1 MTVDPFAAQSVHS
14 GPAVSTEATSSPA
27 PDAFSAAAD
36 QDDPFATKDDY
47 RGDFKPSPNMEALA
61 GRLCVMIPRAY
72 DPAAKDPNNPG
83 DTRELYTVDL
93 TVLTGGSLK
102 FFYNEKGDPEKG
114 TMDKLVEFDAGTI
127 SPDAPA
133 AWDGHWVPQKT
144 LLGKLKAS
152 HSDGRPYLGVVTMI
166 PVKADREKGVTNAQ
180 VTEAFRQWEATGR
193 KSQRPRY
200 TWSMETPDNATRAHA
215 VNWWKAN
222 RTNIAP
228 INTATAPA
236 K

>member
-1 MTVDPFAAQSVHS
+1 MTVDPFAAQSVQT
-14 GPAVSTEATSSPA
+14 GPAVSTEATSPA

-36 QDDPFATKDDY
+36 MDDPFATKDDY
-47 RGDFKPSPNMEALA
+47 RGDFKPSPNMEALE
-61 GRLCVMIPRAY
+61 GRLVVMIPRAY

-102 FFYNEKGDPEKG
+102 FFYTEKGDPERG
-114 TMDKLVEFDAGTI
+114 TQDKLTEYDAGNIT
-127 SPDAPA
+127 PDAPA
-133 AWDGHWVPQKT
+133 TWDGYWVPQKT

-152 HSDGRPYLGVVTMI
+152 HRDGRPYLGVVTMI
-166 PVKADREKGVTNAQ
+166 PVKADRDKGVTNAQ
-180 VTEAFRQWEATGR
+180 VREAFAQWEATGR
-193 KSQRPRY
+193 RSNRPRY
-200 TWSMETPDNATRAHA
+200 TWSMEAPDAATRAHA
-215 VNWWKAN
+215 VAWWKNN
-222 RTNIAP
+222 RDRIAP